1 MSAQRRL
8 ARTARTERVGFTIIE
23 LLLALVLLDIGLFA
37 LVGLGATISRTA
49 TAMRASSL
57 GVRVAWGRVE
67 RMASAGCGGAIS
79 GTAAPGRGIT
89 EWFSDTP
96 GPNDTRALG
105 DSVAVRLPRGV
116 QFVIARSR
124 ARC

>member
-8 ARTARTERVGFTIIE
+8 ARTARTGRDGFTIIE

-37 LVGLGATISRTA
+37 LVGLGAAISRTA

-57 GVRVAWGRVE
+57 GVSIAWGRVE
-67 RMASAGCGGAIS
+67 RMASAGCGGTIS
-79 GTAAPGRGIT
+79 GSAAPRRGIT
-89 EWFSDTP
+89 EWFSDTAA
-96 GPNDTRALG
+96 PNDTRALS
-105 DSVAVRLPRGV
+105 DSVAVTLPRSARV
-116 QFVIARSR
+116 VIARSR